1 MSENMGVL
9 DAKRPEFDEVLT
21 KIAEYAVNFKISSN
35 LAYETARYCLM
46 DTIGCGLLALDF
58 PACTKLLGP
67 VVEGAEFRPL
77 GAKIP
82 GTSYQL
88 EPERA
93 AFNVGAMVRW
103 LDFNDTWLAAEWGH
117 PSDNLGAIWAVCD
130 YLSRKNISQGK
141 SPLTVKDA
149 LTAMIKA
156 HEIQGVLALQNCF
169 NKVGLDHV
177 LLVRIASSAVAC
189 ALLGGSF
196 EEVRNA
202 VSHAFIDG
210 GALRTYRHAPNT
222 GSRKSW
228 AAGDASSRGVN
239 LALKALTGEMGYPS
253 AITAKF
259 WGYEDTKMR
268 GAKITL
274 AQEFGSYVMENVL
287 FKISFPAE
295 FHAQTAV
302 EAALKLH
309 NEAKNRLDDIE
320 KIIIT
325 TQESGHRIINKT
337 GPLSNPAD
345 RDHCI
350 QYMVAVPLIFGRLS
364 AADYEDGVAQ
374 DPRIDALRDKMS
386 VEVDERYTREYLEA
400 DKRSIA
406 NAVQIFY
413 KDGTK
418 SKKVEVEYP
427 IGHRRRR
434 DEGIPLLIEKF
445 QRNLARKISP
455 KNIAKISEICADGA
469 RLENMAFNEFSDL
482 FAL

>member
-1 MSENMGVL
+1 MSNDMGIL
-9 DAKRPEFDEVLT
+9 EAKRPDFDELLT
-21 KIAEYAVNFKISSN
+21 KIARYASDFEIKSD
-35 LAYETARYCLM
+35 LAYETAKYCLM
-46 DTIGCGLLALDF
+46 DTIGTGLLALNF

-130 YLSRKNISQGK
+130 YMSRKNISQGK
-141 SPLTVKDA
+141 KPLSIKDA

-156 HEIQGVLALQNCF
+156 HEIQGVLALENCF

-177 LLVRIASSAVAC
+177 LLVRIASTAVAC
-189 ALLGGSF
+189 KLLGGSF
-196 EEVRNA
+196 EEIRNA
-202 VSHAFIDG
+202 LSHAFIDG

-239 LALKALTGEMGYPS
+239 LALKALSGEMGYPS
-253 AITAKF
+253 ALSAKF
-259 WGYEDTKMR
+259 WGFEDVKMR
-268 GAKITL
+268 GAKLSIP
-274 AQEFGSYVMENVL
+274 QEFSSYVMENVL

-302 EAALKLH
+302 ECALKLH
-309 NEAKNRLDDIE
+309 DEVKERLDDVE

-337 GPLSNPAD
+337 GELANPAD

-350 QYMVAVPLIFGRLS
+350 QYMVAVPLIFGRLR
-364 AADYEDGVAQ
+364 AEDYEDSVAK
-374 DPRIDALRDKMS
+374 DPRIDALRAKMS
-386 VEVDERYTREYLEA
+386 VEVDDRYTKEYLQS

-413 KDGTK
+413 KDGSK
-418 SKKVEVEYP
+418 SQKVEVEYP
-427 IGHRRRR
+427 IGHKRRRS
-434 DEGIPLLIEKF
+434 EGIPLLIKKF
-445 QRNLARKISP
+445 ESNLAGRLSP
-455 KNIAKISEICADGA
+455 KKCELINKLFADQKT
-469 RLENMAFNEFSDL
+469 LENTAFNEFSDL

>member
-309 NEAKNRLDDIE
+309 DEAKNRLDDIE

-445 QRNLARKISP
+445 KRNLARKISP

-469 RLENMAFNEFSDL
+469 RLESMAFNEFSDL